1 MYGRKISFNNKNKY
15 DGLRGPYVLPN
26 NLLQRYLNFC
36 EGILS
41 SLVDSFLVVNSTFF
55 SGRYPY
61 GHVQGGESRMVAL
74 APFLIIK
81 KKCIWF
87 LKKENEKE
95 AQMYFVGC
103 VKLRINYT
111 NESTVILPLP
121 IKSVRINKHTNN

>member
-55 SGRYPY
+55 SERYPY
-61 GHVQGGESRMVAL
+61 GHAQGGESRMVAL

-81 KKCIWF
+81 KNVFGFSKKKTKKKHKCI
-87 LKKENEKE
+87 LLD
-95 AQMYFVGC
+95 V
-103 VKLRINYT
+103 
-111 NESTVILPLP
+111 
-121 IKSVRINKHTNN
+121 

>member
-41 SLVDSFLVVNSTFF
+41 SLVDSFLVVNPTFF

-81 KKCIWF
+81 KK
-87 LKKENEKE
+87 
-95 AQMYFVGC
+95 MYLVSQ
-103 VKLRINYT
+103 KRKRKRST
-111 NESTVILPLP
+111 NVFCWMCEVAY
-121 IKSVRINKHTNN
+121 